1 MMRFGVGAV
10 LVVVL
15 ATASGC
21 GGGSDSPKGRTGP
34 NTQGVLLTV
43 LSYGRAA
50 SAKEVCPLLSADFAK
65 RTGAGDPAKCG
76 ALGQSA
82 LCPCTS
88 ERLEANSIAVEGDTA
103 NATATRQGGTTIKLT
118 LVRQGADWKID
129 SIQRGA

>member
-1 MMRFGVGAV
+1 MRFVVGAL
-10 LVVVL
+10 LVAVL

-50 SAKEVCPLLSADFAK
+50 SAKEACPLLSEAFAK
-65 RTGAGDPAKCG
+65 RAGGGDAAKCATAG
-76 ALGQSA
+76 ASA
-82 LCPCTS
+82 VCPCTS
-88 ERLEANSIAVEGDTA
+88 ESLAANSITVEGDTA
-103 NATATRQGGTTIKLT
+103 TATATRQDGTTLKLT